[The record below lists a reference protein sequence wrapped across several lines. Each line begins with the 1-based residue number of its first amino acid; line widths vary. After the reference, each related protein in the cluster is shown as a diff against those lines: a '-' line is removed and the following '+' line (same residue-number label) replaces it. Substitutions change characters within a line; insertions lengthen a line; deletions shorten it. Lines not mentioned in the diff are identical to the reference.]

1 MSSINIDAK
10 SGQTF
15 SLLSY
20 AKTPEGLVYDLTG
33 FALTSRIL
41 GYNIDNTLSI
51 GSGIVIINALTG
63 EYRIDIDL
71 SGFTKGAYK
80 LDVKYTDGSIVNY
93 SDLLT
98 INVSGV
104 ITA

>member
-1 MSSINIDAK
+1 MPVNISAK
-10 SGQTF
+10 IGQTF

-33 FALTSRIL
+33 FTLTSRIF
-41 GYNIDNTLSI
+41 GPSIDKTYTV
-51 GSGIVIINALTG
+51 GDGIVIINALTG
-63 EYRIDIDL
+63 EYRIDVSL
-71 SGFTKGAYK
+71 AGSSKGEYK
-80 LDVKYTDGSIVNY
+80 LDVKYTDGSVVNY